1 MAEICIVLSSLDD
14 VPLIQKLGKSVLL
27 ELRLDLLDISASEI
41 PDLMKIS
48 DQWML
53 SIRKELLAKPDN
65 KQLISACLL
74 NKPCYIDIDEECLN
88 NEIFSLI
95 EKHKS
100 NDFQLIISYHNYK
113 LTPDFIFLKNK
124 IESFHKAGAD
134 IVKIA
139 CLGNQTTDMETIKNL
154 HQTFPRIIAFLMGE
168 KYTQTRYDALLTGE
182 QISYACLR
190 DENKTAPGQLTY
202 DEMYD
207 FLKTRNHE

>member
-1 MAEICIVLSSLDD
+1 MAKICVVFSTLDD
-14 VPLIQKLGKSVLL
+14 VPYIQKLEKSILI

-53 SIRKELLAKPDN
+53 SIRKELLLKPDH

-88 NEIFSLI
+88 NEIISLI

-100 NDFQLIISYHNYK
+100 NDFQLIISYHNYEQ
-113 LTPDFIFLKNK
+113 TPDFIYLKNK
-124 IESFHKAGAD
+124 IDGFYKAGAE

-139 CLGNQTTDMETIKNL
+139 CLGKHTKDLETIEKL
-154 HQTFPRIIAFLMGE
+154 HKTFPRIIAFLMGE
-168 KYTQTRYDALLTGE
+168 NYTQTRYDALLKGE

-202 DEMYD
+202 NEMFD
-207 FLKTRNHE
+207 FLKSCNNE